1 MKFLVDEDLSPS
13 IARYLCEQML
23 VDAVAVRDRNLLNT
37 PDYEILEYAF
47 EEERILVT
55 ANIKDFEHFATLR
68 EIHAGIIFIC
78 DGSLLRTEQMEVVNV
93 AVNAI
98 LAEVEAGRDM
108 INRVLYVETDR
119 SLKFENLPI

>member
-1 MKFLVDEDLSPS
+1 
-13 IARYLCEQML
+13 
-23 VDAVAVRDRNLLNT
+23 
-37 PDYEILEYAF
+37 
-47 EEERILVT
+47 
-55 ANIKDFEHFATLR
+55 
-68 EIHAGIIFIC
+68 
-78 DGSLLRTEQMEVVNV
+78 MEVVNV